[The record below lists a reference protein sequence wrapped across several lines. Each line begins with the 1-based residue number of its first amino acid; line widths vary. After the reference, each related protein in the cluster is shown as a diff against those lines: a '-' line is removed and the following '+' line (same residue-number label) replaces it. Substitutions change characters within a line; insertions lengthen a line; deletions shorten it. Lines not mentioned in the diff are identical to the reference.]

1 MRYPSGIF
9 SFVCIGT
16 FIGARCAMYHPTY
29 RWPIVVLCG
38 LLSVGIYRYGQCYFK
53 AVLFSFFLSLTII
66 LSIFLHLKQRPM
78 KGQFCRGTFV
88 FEKIFH
94 TDPQRIGGIGQLTL
108 PGGQQRTL
116 YVHGPR
122 KHPNLTLEDATPYR
136 FSGYVK
142 PLKNPFHHSQNFS
155 FYLWSRGMRYHTTS
169 GAFWEKS
176 PPPML
181 LRRCKRSL
189 FLALTTPTET
199 VSQVYRAILMG
210 KKEVLDKEQLNSF
223 FYTGTMHLFAVSGLH
238 VGVVST
244 FLFFLCKLLCIPL
257 RLRCVL
263 TGIGVSFYG
272 MIVGFSPSTTRAV
285 IMVFF
290 VLLAQMVQRP
300 IDIRAAFFNTI
311 GLTLCFNPYELWD
324 VGFQLSYGVVASII
338 FIGIPLS
345 LHCANRM
352 HLTKKWQWTCIVSL
366 CASGMSTLFSLY
378 YWKFLC
384 PWSFLAN
391 LVLIPLASLIV
402 VLGISAW
409 CLSLCIPV
417 LLPILTTIAYGCLS
431 LLLWTVQALEHMPGA
446 FITFTLSEPIFYT
459 FLFLFCTY
467 VFCAPEFSHRNNPHD

>member
-16 FIGARCAMYHPTY
+16 FIGARCALYQPAY
-29 RWPIVVLCG
+29 RWPLGVLYG
-38 LLSVGIYRYGQCYFK
+38 LLLLSIYRYARCYFK
-53 AVLFSFFLSLTII
+53 TVLCSFVLSLTII
-66 LSIFLHLKQRPM
+66 LGVFLHLRQRPA
-78 KGQFCRGTFV
+78 KGQFYHGTFV

-94 TDPQRIGGIGQLTL
+94 TDPQRIGGIGRLTL
-108 PGGQQRTL
+108 PDGQQRTL

-122 KHPNLTLEDATPYR
+122 KYPINLEDATPYR

-142 PLKNPFHHSQNFS
+142 PLKDPFNHSQNFS

-176 PPPML
+176 TPPTL
-181 LRRCKRSL
+181 LKRCKQSL
-189 FLALTTPTET
+189 FRALTTPNEAA
-199 VSQVYRAILMG
+199 SQVYRAILMG
-210 KKEVLDKEQLNSF
+210 KKEVLDRERLDSF

-238 VGVVST
+238 VGVVSA
-244 FLFFLCKLLCIPL
+244 FLFFLCKLLCFPL

-263 TGIGVSFYG
+263 TGLGVCFYG

-285 IMVFF
+285 IMIFF

-345 LHCANRM
+345 FHCAHRL

-366 CASGMSTLFSLY
+366 CASGMSTFFSLY
-378 YWKFLC
+378 YWEFLC

-402 VLGISAW
+402 VLGMSAW
-409 CLSLCIPV
+409 CLSLC
-417 LLPILTTIAYGCLS
+417 LPILLPVLSTLACGCIS
-431 LLLWTVQALEHMPGA
+431 LLLWTVQVLERMPGSRL
-446 FITFTLSEPIFYT
+446 TFSLPNPIFYS
-459 FLFLFCTY
+459 FLLLFCTY
-467 VFCAPEFSHRNNPHD
+467 VFCAPESSSRSNPQN